1 MLAVYKKELRGYL
14 TSMIGYVF
22 VAFILLILGIYFT
35 AYNLQYAS
43 PDFGATLNSVTF
55 IFLIITPI
63 LTMKILAEEKKNKT
77 DQLLLTAPVSVW
89 KVVLGKYLSMVT
101 MYLIPVVI
109 AGFYPLIMGRY
120 GTVSYAMAY
129 TALLGFFFLGCAQ
142 IAVGMFLSSVTESQV
157 IAAVLTFGVLFCS
170 FMMDGITSFF
180 SDTAITSM
188 MAFLVLVIILGVIIY
203 QMTKSVVLSAGVS
216 GVLAVVTLVVYI
228 IETKNPVFTVLKR
241 QRCRNAQEV
250 NDISTPFYTP
260 FRPVVRYSNYQGC
273 FLRLNPGW
281 GQETNIDPDN

>member
-22 VAFILLILGIYFT
+22 VAFVLLISGIYFT
-35 AYNLQYAS
+35 AYNLQFAS
-43 PDFGATLNSVTF
+43 PDFGMTLNSVTF

-77 DQLLLTAPVSVW
+77 DQLLWTAPVPVW
-89 KVVLGKYLSMVT
+89 KVVMGKYLSMVT
-101 MYLIPVVI
+101 MYLIPVAIV
-109 AGFYPLIMGRY
+109 GLYPLIMGKY

-170 FMMDGITSFF
+170 FMMDGIESFF

-188 MAFLVLVIILGVIIY
+188 VAFLLLAILLGVVLY
-203 QMTKSVVLSAGVS
+203 QMTKTLSLSVGVSVILGASVVLIYFIKPEIYSGLIEKVLGLLAIANQFDSFVG
-216 GVLAVVTLVVYI
+216 GVLDITGIFYMLSVI
-228 IETKNPVFTVLKR
+228 CIFVFLTVQCIQKR
-241 QRCRNAQEV
+241 RW
-250 NDISTPFYTP
+250 S
-260 FRPVVRYSNYQGC
+260 
-273 FLRLNPGW
+273 
-281 GQETNIDPDN
+281 